1 MVSNAS
7 KKVRLSLIDQEDPLP
22 RRSRTTRRLR
32 AVAAVAV
39 LASLASLATAA
50 AGSAGSASKQATKDT
65 LIVLRE
71 QIAPQMNPDGT
82 TAGDPGMV
90 DVFKNVYWRL
100 VDYPTTKRGDIIV
113 PNYKV
118 KPMNF
123 VPRLAESYSKKG
135 LTWTFKLRKGIKSCA
150 GNELSADDVVYT
162 FARAK
167 SVSGG
172 SPVAWF
178 LANVGSVLTLDPLT
192 KGAKD
197 PKAKELAGEVVK
209 VDEHTVRIKQFG
221 PNELFPRV
229 LEIFALNIFDSVEM
243 KKQATAKDPWAHD
256 FANNKGTA
264 GYGPYCVTRWNK
276 GSEVNLGFNPNWT
289 GAKPQFTNVV
299 IRKVP
304 QNANRVAALRAGKA
318 DVATT
323 LTPTE
328 YDSLRTAKGV
338 KVLGWYNNQSA
349 YVYANYKIEPWGMP
363 GNEKLRRAM
372 AYAMPYEDIVKLD
385 YKGSARIWN
394 GVVVS
399 TYNDYAKVL
408 NFKTDLAM
416 AKKLMAEAG
425 YPEGKGLEKYP
436 TAFSLTYPAER
447 SATLEPVVNRIRTN
461 LRSIGMPITLNPIPQ
476 AEFADRF
483 LAKRDLPMALVDYG
497 AAFGPDAVYA
507 VQLFFVSPDKGGIN
521 NGMNY
526 SSKAMDD
533 ATFAALSASGAARTA
548 KIKLAQQIIARD
560 QPAVSLYEFQSQ
572 LAVRDTISGWL
583 VSSDNSIGF
592 YTMTSKD

>member
-1 MVSNAS
+1 MH
-7 KKVRLSLIDQEDPLP
+7 LP
-22 RRSRTTRRLR
+22 IRRRR
-32 AVAAVAV
+32 AVAAVLALAV
-39 LASLASLATAA
+39 AGTLATAA
-50 AGSAGSASKQATKDT
+50 GSLAGTSTGTKRSAKDT

-90 DVFKNVYWRL
+90 DVFKNAYWRL
-100 VDYPTTKRGDIIV
+100 VDYPTSRKGDIIV

-118 KPMNF
+118 KPLGF
-123 VPRLAESYSKKG
+123 VPQLAESYSKKG
-135 LTWTFKLRKGIKSCA
+135 LTWTFKLRKGIKSCT
-150 GNELSADDVVYT
+150 GNELTADDVVYT

-172 SPVAWF
+172 APVAWF
-178 LANVGSVLTLDPLT
+178 LANVGSVINLDPLT

-197 PKAKELAGEVVK
+197 PKAKELSGEVTK
-209 VDEHTVRIKQFG
+209 IDDYTVQIKQYA

-229 LEIFALNIFDSVEM
+229 LEIFALNIFDSKEM
-243 KKQATAKDPWAHD
+243 KKQASAKDPWSHT

-264 GYGPYCVTRWNK
+264 GYGPYCVTRWTK
-276 GSEVNLGFNPNWT
+276 GSEVDLGLNPNWT
-289 GAKPQFTNVV
+289 GKKPQFTKVI

-304 QNANRVAALRAGKA
+304 QNANRVAALKAGSA
-318 DVATT
+318 DIATT

-328 YDSLRTAKGV
+328 YDSLRSASNVT
-338 KVLGWYNNQSA
+338 VLGWYNNQSA
-349 YVYANYKIEPWGMP
+349 YIYANYKVDPWGMP

-372 AYAMPYEDIVKLD
+372 AYAIPYQSIISSD
-385 YKGSARIWN
+385 YKGSARIWH

-399 TYNDYAKVL
+399 TYNDYAPVL
-408 NFKTDLAM
+408 DFKTDLTK
-416 AKKLMAEAG
+416 AKALMAEAG
-425 YPEGKGLEKYP
+425 YPGGKGLEKYP
-436 TAFSLTYPAER
+436 NAFSLTYPAER
-447 SATLEPVVNRIRTN
+447 AATLEPVANRVSTN
-461 LRSIGMPITLNPIPQ
+461 LRAIGMPVKLDPIPQ

-483 LAKRDLPMALVDYG
+483 LSKRDLPMALVDYG

-526 SSKAMDD
+526 SSKEMDS
-533 ATFAALSASGAARTA
+533 AFFAAINASGATRTA

-560 QPAVSLYEFQSQ
+560 QPAVSLYEWQSQ
-572 LAVRDTISGWL
+572 LAVRKGLSGWL
-583 VSSDNSIGF
+583 VSSDNSLGF
-592 YTMTSKD
+592 YDMTMK

>member
-1 MVSNAS
+1 M
-7 KKVRLSLIDQEDPLP
+7 
-22 RRSRTTRRLR
+22 RRRPDRKHAV
-32 AVAAVAV
+32 AVAAVTVFA
-39 LASLASLATAA
+39 LLTTAA
-50 AGSAGSASKQATKDT
+50 AGIAGTTAALAPNAKDT

-100 VDYPTTKRGDIIV
+100 VDYPTSRKGDIIV

-123 VPRLAESYSKKG
+123 VPQLAQSYSKKG
-135 LTWTFKLRKGIKSCA
+135 LTWTFKLRKGIKSCT
-150 GNELSADDVVYT
+150 GNELTADDIVYT

-172 SPVAWF
+172 APVAWF
-178 LANVGSVLTLDPLT
+178 LANVGSIINLDPLT

-197 PKAKELAGEVVK
+197 PKAKELSGEVTK
-209 VDEHTVRIKQFG
+209 VDDYTVQIKQYA

-229 LEIFALNIFDSVEM
+229 LEIFALNIFDSKEM
-243 KKQATAKDPWAHD
+243 KKQASAKDPWSHT

-276 GSEVNLGFNPNWT
+276 GSEVDLGFNPNWT
-289 GAKPQFTNVV
+289 GKKPQFTKVV

-304 QNANRVAALRAGKA
+304 QNANRVAAIKAGSA
-318 DVATT
+318 DIATT

-328 YDSLRTAKGV
+328 YDSLRSSSNVT
-338 KVLGWYNNQSA
+338 VLGWYNNQSS
-349 YVYANYKIEPWGMP
+349 YIYANYKIEPWGMP
-363 GNEKLRRAM
+363 GNVKLRRAM
-372 AYAMPYEDIVKLD
+372 AYAIPYQDIIKLD
-385 YKGSARIWN
+385 YKGSARVWR

-399 TYNDYAKVL
+399 TYNDYAPVL
-408 NFKTDLAM
+408 DFKTDLVK
-416 AKKLMAEAG
+416 AKALMAEAG
-425 YPEGKGLEKYP
+425 YPGGNGLEKYKS
-436 TAFSLTYPAER
+436 AFSLTYPAER
-447 SATLEPVVNRIRTN
+447 AATLEPVANRVSTN
-461 LRSIGMPITLNPIPQ
+461 LRAIGMPVTLNPIPQ

-483 LAKRDLPMALVDYG
+483 LSKRDLPLALVDYG

-526 SSKAMDD
+526 SSKEMD
-533 ATFAALSASGAARTA
+533 AAFFAAINASGATRTA
-548 KIKLAQQIIARD
+548 KIKRAQQIIARD
-560 QPAVSLYEFQSQ
+560 QPAVSLYEWQSQ
-572 LAVRDTISGWL
+572 LAVRKGLSGWL
-583 VSSDNSIGF
+583 VSSDNSLGF
-592 YTMTSKD
+592 YDMTMK

>member
-1 MVSNAS
+1 MH
-7 KKVRLSLIDQEDPLP
+7 LP
-22 RRSRTTRRLR
+22 IRRRR
-32 AVAAVAV
+32 AVAAVLALAV
-39 LASLASLATAA
+39 AGTLATAA
-50 AGSAGSASKQATKDT
+50 GSLAGTSTGAKRSAKDT

-90 DVFKNVYWRL
+90 DVFKNAYWRL
-100 VDYPTTKRGDIIV
+100 VDYPTSRKGDIIV

-123 VPRLAESYSKKG
+123 VPQLAQSYSKKG
-135 LTWTFKLRKGIKSCA
+135 LTWTFKLRKGIKSCT
-150 GNELSADDVVYT
+150 GNELTADDVVYT

-172 SPVAWF
+172 APVAWF
-178 LANVGSVLTLDPLT
+178 LANVGSVINLDPLT

-197 PKAKELAGEVVK
+197 PKAKELSGEVTK
-209 VDEHTVRIKQFG
+209 IDDYTVQIKQYA

-229 LEIFALNIFDSVEM
+229 LEIFALNIFDSKEM
-243 KKQATAKDPWAHD
+243 KKQASAKDPWSHT

-264 GYGPYCVTRWNK
+264 GYGPYCVTRWTK
-276 GSEVNLGFNPNWT
+276 GSEVDLGLNPNWT
-289 GAKPQFTNVV
+289 GKKPQFTKVI

-304 QNANRVAALRAGKA
+304 QNANRVAALKAGSA
-318 DVATT
+318 DIATT

-328 YDSLRTAKGV
+328 YDSLRSASNVT
-338 KVLGWYNNQSA
+338 VLGWYNNQSA
-349 YVYANYKIEPWGMP
+349 YIYANYKVDPWGMP

-372 AYAMPYEDIVKLD
+372 AYAIPYQSIISSD
-385 YKGSARIWN
+385 YKGSARIWH

-399 TYNDYAKVL
+399 TYNDYAPVL
-408 NFKTDLAM
+408 DFKTDLTK
-416 AKKLMAEAG
+416 AKALMAEAG
-425 YPEGKGLEKYP
+425 YPGGKGLEKYP
-436 TAFSLTYPAER
+436 NAFSLTYPAER
-447 SATLEPVVNRIRTN
+447 AATLEPVANRVSTN
-461 LRSIGMPITLNPIPQ
+461 LRAIGMPVTLNPIPQ

-483 LAKRDLPMALVDYG
+483 LSKRDLPLALVDYG

-526 SSKAMDD
+526 SSKEMD
-533 ATFAALSASGAARTA
+533 AAFFAAINASGATRTA
-548 KIKLAQQIIARD
+548 KIKRAQQIIARD
-560 QPAVSLYEFQSQ
+560 QPAVSLYEWQSQ
-572 LAVRDTISGWL
+572 LAVRKGLSGWL
-583 VSSDNSIGF
+583 VSSDNSLGF
-592 YTMTSKD
+592 YDMTMK